1 MPIQREAYRTMI
13 IKRIITLILAI
24 TLLPV
29 FATIG
34 QAQESYRIKPG
45 DIIRIEVLEDSSI
58 NRDALVLP
66 DGRVSVP
73 LAGTVQAGGR
83 TLSQVKNSIIT
94 ELSPNFASA
103 PTVFVSLARLAEPE
117 FTFPGAGADAD
128 AEDTISIYVLGQVAN
143 PGKVEIAEGTTL
155 LQMLAEI
162 GGFSRFAAKKR
173 VQLRR
178 RDSTGKERVYN
189 VNYKSILAGTSNIG
203 MTVMAPGDVIIVPER
218 RLFE

>member
-1 MPIQREAYRTMI
+1 M
-13 IKRIITLILAI
+13 KRIITLLF
-24 TLLPV
+24 TLTLVPL
-29 FATIG
+29 FAAAG

-45 DIIRIEVLEDSSI
+45 DVIRIEVLEDSSI

-83 TLSQVKNSIIT
+83 TLSQVKSSVID
-94 ELSPNFASA
+94 ELSPNFASP

-117 FTFPGAGADAD
+117 ITFPSASTAAV
-128 AEDTISIYVLGQVAN
+128 EDTIPIYVLGQVAN
-143 PGKVEIAEGTTL
+143 PGKVQVAEGTTL

-178 RDSTGKERVYN
+178 RDSSGKERVYN
-189 VNYKSILAGTSNIG
+189 VNYRSILEGKSNIG

>member
-1 MPIQREAYRTMI
+1 MI
-13 IKRIITLILAI
+13 IKRIITLLFAL
-24 TLLPV
+24 TLLPI
-29 FATIG
+29 FAG
-34 QAQESYRIKPG
+34 EGSAQESYRIKPG

-83 TLSQVKNSIIT
+83 TLGQVKNSITT

-117 FTFPGAGADAD
+117 LAFPSAGAAD
-128 AEDTISIYVLGQVAN
+128 AEPTIPIYILGQVSS
-143 PGKVEIAEGTTL
+143 PGKVEVAEGTTL
-155 LQMLAEI
+155 LQLLAEI

-178 RDSTGKERVYN
+178 RDATGKERVYN
-189 VNYKSILAGTSNIG
+189 VNYNNILAGRSNIG

>member
-1 MPIQREAYRTMI
+1 MPIQSEAYRTMI
-13 IKRIITLILAI
+13 MKRIV
-24 TLLPV
+24 TLLFALTLVPL
-29 FATIG
+29 FATAG

-73 LAGTVQAGGR
+73 LAGTIQAGGR
-83 TLSQVKNSIIT
+83 TLSQVKSSVAS
-94 ELSPNFASA
+94 ELSPNFASP

-117 FTFPGAGADAD
+117 FSLPGGTVAE
-128 AEDTISIYVLGQVAN
+128 EDTIAVYVLGQVAN
-143 PGKVEIAEGTTL
+143 PGKVEVAEGTTL

>member
-1 MPIQREAYRTMI
+1 MI
-13 IKRIITLILAI
+13 VKRITALLFAL
-24 TLLPV
+24 TLLPL
-29 FATIG
+29 FAG
-34 QAQESYRIKPG
+34 MGLAQESYRIKPG

-66 DGRVSVP
+66 DGRISVP

-83 TLSQVKNSIIT
+83 TLSQVKSSVT
-94 ELSPNFASA
+94 SELSSNFASD

-117 FTFPGAGADAD
+117 FALPSTGLPQAGP
-128 AEDTISIYVLGQVAN
+128 TIPVYILGQVSS
-143 PGKVEIAEGTTL
+143 PGKFEVAEGTTM
-155 LQMLAEI
+155 LQLLAEI

-189 VNYKSILAGTSNIG
+189 VNYKDILAGRSNIG